1 MYMRQTKEIRI
12 NEFLLGGMKQFIIK
26 LPMRLGLIYY
36 DNASKC
42 LSFCFPEPSKFP
54 YS

>member
-1 MYMRQTKEIRI
+1 MRQTKEIRI
-12 NEFLLGGMKQFIIK
+12 NEFLLGGVKYFIIK
-26 LPMRLGLIYY
+26 LPMRLGLIYFV
-36 DNASKC
+36 NASKC

>member
-1 MYMRQTKEIRI
+1 MRRTKEIRI
-12 NEFLLGGMKQFIIK
+12 NEFLLGGVKYFIIK
-26 LPMRLGLIYY
+26 LPMRLGLIYFV
-36 DNASKC
+36 NASKC